1 MKYVPI
7 LKFKAG
13 EQQAIKNLDAATSD
27 QICPLFEIH
36 KPKDGVNLREQ
47 IAACWDN
54 RPFFFYPLP
63 DWYEDCEDINDWFNK
78 KDGIFYSL
86 CKSGNATPVLDLSML
101 DAISDWSFLPQQ
113 GVAIRI
119 RGNEFADVEGTLNP
133 VFSSTPLK
141 RAATDLILD
150 LQNALENDL
159 FSKESVLK
167 GTLPY
172 IDGISEYRSIIISS
186 CSFPEELPQMEVNR
200 IYRFPRTERQIHAK
214 ALELA
219 KRFHF
224 TYVYSDYGPAS
235 LQEIQFVVGMSPNFK
250 IKYSTKDEYLYIK
263 GISLKY
269 GGLDIKNISTLCTTL
284 VNSGEFFGE
293 DFSWADACIYKLSN
307 NTAKS
312 GGNLTTWVSY
322 SMNHH
327 ITLICSI
334 L

>member
-1 MKYVPI
+1 MNK
-7 LKFKAG
+7 
-13 EQQAIKNLDAATSD
+13 Q
-27 QICPLFEIH
+27 
-36 KPKDGVNLREQ
+36 DGN
-47 IAACWDN
+47 
-54 RPFFFYPLP
+54 FYT
-63 DWYEDCEDINDWFNK
+63 
-78 KDGIFYSL
+78 L
-86 CKSGNATPVLDLSML
+86 CKNGNATPVLDLSML
-101 DAISDWSFLPQQ
+101 DAISDWAFVPQQ

-119 RGNEFADVEGTLNP
+119 RGNEFADIESTLNP
-133 VFSSTPLK
+133 VFSSTPLN
-141 RAATDLILD
+141 RATTDLILD
-150 LQNALENDL
+150 LQYALENDL

-200 IYRFPRTERQIHAK
+200 IYRFPRSESQIHAK

>member
-7 LKFKAG
+7 LKYKAG

-47 IAACWDN
+47 IAACWDD

-63 DWYEDCEDINDWFNK
+63 DWYEDCEDINDWLNK
-78 KDGIFYSL
+78 QDGNFYSL

-101 DAISDWSFLPQQ
+101 DAISEWSFLSQQ

-119 RGNEFADVEGTLNP
+119 RGNEFADIESTLNP
-133 VFSSTPLK
+133 VFSSTLLN
-141 RAATDLILD
+141 RATTDLILD
-150 LQNALENDL
+150 LQYAYQSDF

-172 IDGISEYRSIIISS
+172 IDGINEYRTVIIAS
-186 CSFPEELPQMEVNR
+186 CSFPKDMPKTEVNK
-200 IYRFPRTERQIHAK
+200 IFCIPRTESQIHAK

-224 TYVYSDYGPAS
+224 TYVYSDYGCAN
-235 LQEIQFVVGMSPNFK
+235 LEEIQFENWMSPNFK
-250 IKYSTKDEYLYIK
+250 IKYSTNDEYLFIK
-263 GISLKY
+263 GLPTKR
-269 GGLDIKNISTLCTTL
+269 GGLDVARISTLCSTL
-284 VNSGEFFGE
+284 VNSGEFCG
-293 DFSWADACIYKLSN
+293 DGFSWADTCIYQLATG
-307 NTAKS
+307 TAKN
-312 GGNLTTWVSY
+312 GGNLKTWVSY

>member
-7 LKFKAG
+7 LKYKLG

-27 QICPLFEIH
+27 KICPLFEI
-36 KPKDGVNLREQ
+36 PRQRPGVDITSQ
-47 IAACWDN
+47 IASCWDN
-54 RPFFFYPLP
+54 RPFFFYLMP
-63 DWYEDCEDINDWFNK
+63 DWYEDCEDINGWFNNQ
-78 KDGIFYSL
+78 DGDFCCL
-86 CKSGNATPVLDLSML
+86 CKNRNATPVLDLSMF
-101 DAISDWSFLPQQ
+101 DVISDWSFLPHQ
-113 GVAIRI
+113 GTAIRI
-119 RGNEFADVEGTLNP
+119 RNNEYANIEGTLNP
-133 VFSSTPLK
+133 VFSSTPLEK
-141 RAATDLILD
+141 ATTDLILD
-150 LQNALENDL
+150 LQYAHENEL

-167 GTLPY
+167 GSLPY

-186 CSFPEELPQMEVNR
+186 CSFPEEFPQMEVNR
-200 IYRFPRTERQIHAK
+200 IYSFPRTENQIHAK

-224 TYVYSDYGPAS
+224 TYVYSDYGPAN
-235 LQEIQFVVGMSPNFK
+235 LQDIQFVLGMSPNFK
-250 IKYSTKDEYLYIK
+250 IKYSTKDKYLYIK

-269 GGLDIKNISTLCTTL
+269 GGLDIGNIGTLCSTL

-293 DFSWADACIYKLSN
+293 DFSWADACIYKLAN

-327 ITLICSI
+327 ITLICRI

>member
-13 EQQAIKNLDAATSD
+13 EQQAIKNLDTATSNE
-27 QICPLFEIH
+27 ICPLFEIH
-36 KPKDGVNLREQ
+36 KPKEGVNLSEQ
-47 IAACWDN
+47 VSACWDD
-54 RPFFFYPLP
+54 RPFFFYPMP
-63 DWYEDCEDINDWFNK
+63 DWYEECEDISEWVNK
-78 KDGIFYSL
+78 PAGDFCSL
-86 CKSGNATPVLDLSML
+86 CKNRNATPVLDLSML

-113 GVAIRI
+113 GLAIRV
-119 RGNEFADVEGTLNP
+119 RNNEFAEVENMLDP
-133 VFSSTPLK
+133 VFSSSPLK
-141 RAATDLILD
+141 RATTDLILD
-150 LQNALENDL
+150 LQYAYQNDL
-159 FSKESVLK
+159 FAKESVLK

-200 IYRFPRTERQIHAK
+200 IYSFPRTESQIHAK

-235 LQEIQFVVGMSPNFK
+235 LQEIQFVVGMTPNFK
-250 IKYSTKDEYLYIK
+250 IKYSTYDKYVYIK
-263 GISLKY
+263 GIPLKR
-269 GGLDIKNISTLCTTL
+269 GGLDVERIGNLCSTL
-284 VNSGEFFGE
+284 VDSGDFCGE
-293 DFSWADACIYKLSN
+293 MFSWADSCIYQL
-307 NTAKS
+307 AKGAAKN

>member
-7 LKFKAG
+7 LKFRAG

-47 IAACWDN
+47 IAACWDD
-54 RPFFFYPLP
+54 RSFYFYPLP
-63 DWYEDCEDINDWFNK
+63 DWYEDCEDINDWLNK
-78 KDGIFYSL
+78 QDGNFYSL
-86 CKSGNATPVLDLSML
+86 SKSGNATPVLDLSML
-101 DAISDWSFLPQQ
+101 NAISEWSFLSQQ

-119 RGNEFADVEGTLNP
+119 RGNEFADIESTLNP
-133 VFSSTPLK
+133 VFSSTPLN
-141 RAATDLILD
+141 RATTDLILD

-172 IDGISEYRSIIISS
+172 IDRISEYRSIIISS
-186 CSFPEELPQMEVNR
+186 CSFPEELPLMEVNR